1 MELISSNEF
10 LRKKMETN
18 TGKEQ
23 ESFIFAVMAL
33 KYKTEQTY
41 PLYNNHRFIKERL
54 FNLKSVR
61 HIISGHLKV

>member
-1 MELISSNEF
+1 
-10 LRKKMETN
+10 METN

-33 KYKTEQTY
+33 KYRTEQTY

-54 FNLKSVR
+54 LNLKSVR
-61 HIISGHLKV
+61 HITSGHLKA

>member
-1 MELISSNEF
+1 MELISSNIF
-10 LRKKMETN
+10 LRKKVETN

-41 PLYNNHRFIKERL
+41 PVYNNHCFIKERL
-54 FNLKSVR
+54 LNLKSIR
-61 HIISGHLKV
+61 HIISGHLKA